1 MPGPKKHSVE
11 LSDEQREQLRILVST
26 GEHKARVIRRGHILL
41 MSEKGKTD
49 EQIAEFLDITAQTV
63 YLTRRKFVSGGLESA
78 LFDKPR
84 PPKDKLFDAKKEAN
98 LIALTC
104 SEPPEGREPWTI
116 RLLTEKVI
124 ERGIVDDVSR
134 ETVRR
139 TLKKTTSNRGKR
151 KVGAFL
157 K

>member
-1 MPGPKKHSVE
+1 MPGPPKHTVKLTE
-11 LSDEQREQLRILVST
+11 EQREQLRLLVST

-49 EQIAEFLDITAQTV
+49 VQIADVFEVTAQTV
-63 YLTRRKFVSGGLESA
+63 YMTRRKFAEGGLENA

-84 PPKDKLFDAKKEAN
+84 PPKDKLFDPKKEAN

-104 SEPPEGREPWTI
+104 SEPPEGRERWTI

-124 ERGIVDDVSR
+124 ERGILDDVSR

-151 KVGAFL
+151 KVGVSP